1 MTIYLHTLTSIFI
14 LVMIILLVVYLRHK
28 NFIKQENSILF
39 SWLVMQITLPALIF
53 HALAHAT
60 MEWHYL
66 LLFLIMFSMEML
78 LLSIAWGMGKLLKLK
93 PAQMG
98 SFLLVSAFGS
108 SALLGY
114 PLIVELFPNNS
125 EVLAEAAFVS
135 ELGVGLPLFTVGVMI
150 AIYYGD
156 SKLEKTTPFSGA
168 IEFFRSPIF
177 LAIAAGALWS
187 LLSLPTKGVFM
198 EPFFDMIHILASANT
213 FLVTLLV
220 GVLLQFGSLYNIIKI
235 IVAVII
241 LKLILSPILVSL
253 PASFMTL
260 NVWQLQVLVL
270 DAAMPSA
277 MLSVVL
283 AKRYGCDAQLAAKLV
298 FVTLFASIIT
308 VSMMLKSLS

>member
-1 MTIYLHTLTSIFI
+1 MTIYLHTLTSISM
-14 LVMIILLVVYLRHK
+14 LVIIILLVVYLRHK
-28 NFIKQENSILF
+28 DLLKQENSILF

-53 HALAHAT
+53 HALAHST

-66 LLFLIMFSMEML
+66 LLFLIMFGMEML
-78 LLSIAWGMGKLLKLK
+78 LLSIAWGIGKLLKLK
-93 PAQMG
+93 RAQMG
-98 SFLLVSAFGS
+98 SFLLVSTFGS

-114 PLIVELFPNNS
+114 PLIVELFPHNN
-125 EVLAEAAFVS
+125 EVLTEAAFIS
-135 ELGVGLPLFTVGVMI
+135 ELGVGLPFFTVGVMV
-150 AIYYGD
+150 AIYYGN
-156 SKLEKTTPFSGA
+156 SQQKETTALSGA
-168 IEFFRSPIF
+168 VQFFRSTIF
-177 LAIAAGALWS
+177 LSIVAGAVWS
-187 LLSLPTKGVFM
+187 LLSFPTKGILV
-198 EPFFDMIHILASANT
+198 EPFFAMIHILSSANT

-241 LKLILSPILVSL
+241 LKLILSPVLVSL

-260 NVWQLQVLVL
+260 NVWQLQVLIL

-298 FVTLFASIIT
+298 FVTLFASIVT
-308 VSMMLKSLS
+308 VSVMLKLLS

>member
-1 MTIYLHTLTSIFI
+1 
-14 LVMIILLVVYLRHK
+14 
-28 NFIKQENSILF
+28 
-39 SWLVMQITLPALIF
+39 MQITLPALIF
-53 HALAHAT
+53 SALAHST

-66 LLFLIMFSMEML
+66 LLFLIMFGMEML
-78 LLSIAWGMGKLLKLK
+78 LLSIAWGIGKLLKLK
-93 PAQMG
+93 HDQMG

-114 PLIVELFPNNS
+114 PLIAELFPHNS

-135 ELGVGLPLFTVGVMI
+135 ELGVGLPLFTVGVMV
-150 AIYYGD
+150 AIYYGN
-156 SKLEKTTPFSGA
+156 SKQENTSALLGA
-168 IEFFRSPIF
+168 IDFFRSPIF
-177 LAIAAGALWS
+177 LSIVAGGLWS

-198 EPFFDMIHILASANT
+198 EPFFAMIHILASANT

-220 GVLLQFGSLYNIIKI
+220 GVLLQFGSLYNTIKI

-260 NVWQLQVLVL
+260 TTWQLQVLIL

-298 FVTLFASIIT
+298 FVTLFASIVT
-308 VSMMLKSLS
+308 VSMMLKFLG